1 MTKKNI
7 MTPGAIKTI
16 LNSAPLII
24 QGTGKLIQ
32 MIRERND
39 DHSNEVQN
47 IPMTVEGL
55 KASVEQLEQ
64 RLDGNDESNVEQ
76 IKLIEQL
83 AKQNEALAESL
94 KKIYIRLNLVA
105 ILSAIA
111 IVVALI
117 SILRASV

>member
-1 MTKKNI
+1 